1 MSSSNSGRIDYTL
14 NIINV
19 DFGGASIE
27 VVPIESDKCATID
40 SAIIRANSIN
50 DWSTNS
56 GIGDG
61 PIQGELIVAVSEY
74 GIGGE

>member
-1 MSSSNSGRIDYTL
+1 MSRSNSGRIDYTL

-19 DFGGASIE
+19 DFGGTSIE
-27 VVPIESDKCATID
+27 VVPIESDKSATID

-61 PIQGELIVAVSEY
+61 SIQGELIVSIGEY